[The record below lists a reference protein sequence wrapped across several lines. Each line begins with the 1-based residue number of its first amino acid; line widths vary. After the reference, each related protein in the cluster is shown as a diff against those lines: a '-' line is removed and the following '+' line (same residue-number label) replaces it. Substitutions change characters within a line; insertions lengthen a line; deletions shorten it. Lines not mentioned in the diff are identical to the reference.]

1 MAALAANASRTLR
14 NTTGKT
20 KHTYTIKTSAV
31 IYKHSLVAVNPS
43 NVARVCA
50 DDASGKFAGLAVT
63 ASTGTFP
70 VTGDGTK
77 TVDLYNNLEVSM
89 SLETNVTKA
98 FTMTDMH
105 ATTDNDLAFSTT
117 GGAECG
123 TLTEWTSANNG
134 YVFLGRK
141 FLSAGT

>member
-1 MAALAANASRTLR
+1 MAALSANASRTLR
-14 NTTGKT
+14 NTKNKT
-20 KHTYTIKTSAV
+20 KHTYTIKTSSV
-31 IYKHSLVAVNPS
+31 IYKHAFVAVNAAG
-43 NVARVCA
+43 VAYPA
-50 DDASGKFAGLAVT
+50 TDDASGKFAGLSMV

-77 TVDLYNNLEVSM
+77 TVDVYTNMECSAT
-89 SLETNVTKA
+89 LETNVTVA
-98 FTMTDMH
+98 FTLTDMH

-117 GGAECG
+117 GGPECG
-123 TLTEWTSANNG
+123 SLTEWTSANNG